1 MIVHETHFYVDAL
14 GNLLGGFGDGA
25 MPSDPNA
32 VRVMTAP
39 NHGKDTWDGA
49 GWVTTP
55 PTAED
60 VRAER
65 DGLLLELDA
74 YVSNPLRWAEL
85 EAPTKALWAAYR
97 TALLDV
103 PQQAGFPDTVT
114 WPTKP

>member
-39 NHGKDTWDGA
+39 NHGNDTWDGA

-55 PTAED
+55 PTAAE
-60 VRAER
+60 VREFRNAALAAT
-65 DGLLLELDA
+65 DFMGLSDYPA
-74 YVSNPLRWAEL
+74 KAGEL
-85 EAPTKALWAAYR
+85 EYRQALR
-97 TALLDV
+97 DV
-103 PQQAGFPDTVT
+103 PQQAGFPNAHT
-114 WPTKP
+114 WPNKP